1 MIGTLITK
9 WWAGRKNWNDSF
21 FIALAVNFLLFI
33 IILIISFLFLIIS
46 FLFAD
51 FLIGSL
57 IGFIIDCIL
66 GGFIVSKLYKLEFK
80 ESLSFTIW
88 LLIVEII
95 LSYAFLGI
103 FISLSYFY

>member
-33 IILIISFLFLIIS
+33 IILIISFLFAS
-46 FLFAD
+46 
-51 FLIGSL
+51 FLIGSW

-66 GGFIVSKLYKLEFK
+66 GGFIVSKLYKLEFI

-103 FISLSYFY
+103 LISLSYLF

>member
-33 IILIISFLFLIIS
+33 IILIIS

>member
-21 FIALAVNFLLFI
+21 FIALSVNFLLFI
-33 IILIISFLFLIIS
+33 IILIILV
-46 FLFAD
+46 LFAD

-66 GGFIVSKLYKLEFK
+66 GGFIVSKLYKLEFI

-103 FISLSYFY
+103 LILLSYLF